1 MDLPKVFN
9 CNPHMYLIAKHDSY
23 RLDRNLLKYI
33 NSYIE
38 NRKQWVRIN
47 KINSDFNDIISEI
60 T

>member
-9 CNPHMYLIAKHDSY
+9 CIPHMYLTAKHDSFG
-23 RLDRNLLKYI
+23 LDINLLKCI
-33 NSYIE
+33 NSYID

-47 KINSDFNDIISEI
+47 KINSDFNDIISGI